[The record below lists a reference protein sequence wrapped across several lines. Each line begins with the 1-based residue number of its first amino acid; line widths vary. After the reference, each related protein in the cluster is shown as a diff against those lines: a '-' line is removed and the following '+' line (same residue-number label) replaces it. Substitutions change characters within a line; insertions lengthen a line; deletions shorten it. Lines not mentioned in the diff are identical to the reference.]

1 MDPVY
6 VPFREA
12 NSFYRN
18 VYDLFAEWSF
28 WGVSPIPDWLAYFL
42 AGFLIVFAVVNVV
55 VIVTTI
61 GTWAERR
68 LIGRFQSRL
77 GPNRWGPWGLLTPI
91 ADAIKLLSKEDTR
104 PEGVDRWIF
113 NLAPLIFIVPPILVF
128 AVIPFGKNSY
138 IANLNI
144 GILFIIAVTTV
155 PTIALFMAGWASG
168 NRYSLFG
175 AMRGVAQLVSYEV
188 PMVLSIVGVILLSGS
203 LSMVDIVEAQRLPF
217 IILQPLGFFIFL
229 LAISAEMSRSPFD
242 IVEADSELVAGFHT
256 EYSGMKW
263 GTFQLAEF
271 IAPFGAAAII
281 TTLFLKG
288 WVGPWQPPSD
298 SIFIL
303 KILFSSH
310 LWFFLKMCFVWFVLL
325 WIRAT
330 LPRLRVDQIMALAWK
345 FLLPLGLLN
354 IFVTAT
360 EVLVWEDP
368 TTVELWYMVGINW
381 VVAIVCLVVASHLA
395 SDKLTTRRP
404 LTPVPG
410 SGSRDLREVR

>member
-1 MDPVY
+1 MDAAY

-18 VYDLFAEWSF
+18 LYDLFAEWSF

-42 AGFLIVFAVVNVV
+42 AGFLIIFAVVNAV

-61 GTWAERR
+61 GTWVERR
-68 LIGRFQSRL
+68 LIGRFQSRV
-77 GPNRWGPWGLLTPI
+77 GPNRWGPFGLLTPV

-104 PEGVDRWIF
+104 PEGVDPWVF
-113 NLAPLIFIVPPILVF
+113 NLAPLVFIVAPLLVF
-128 AVIPFGKNSY
+128 AVIPLGKNTY
-138 IANLNI
+138 VANLNI

-155 PTIALFMAGWASG
+155 PTIAMFMAGWGSG

-188 PMVLSIVGVILLSGS
+188 PMVLSIVGVLLLAGS
-203 LSMVDIVEAQRLPF
+203 LSLVDIVEAQEIPF
-217 IILQPLGFFIFL
+217 LLIQPLGFFIFL
-229 LAISAEMSRSPFD
+229 LAISAEMNRSPFD

-288 WVGPWQPPSD
+288 WDGPVLP
-298 SIFIL
+298 
-303 KILFSSH
+303 SH
-310 LWFFLKMCFVWFVLL
+310 LWFFLKVCLVWFVLL
-325 WIRAT
+325 WVRAT

-345 FLLPLGLLN
+345 VLFPMGLINL
-354 IFVTAT
+354 FVTAA

-368 TTVELWYMVGINW
+368 TTAQLWTMVGINW
-381 VVAIVCLVVASHLA
+381 VVAILCLVVSSHLM
-395 SDKLTTRRP
+395 SDKLTTRDP
-404 LTPVPG
+404 LAPVPARH
-410 SGSRDLREVR
+410 SRRAQEVR

>member
-1 MDPVY
+1 MDAAY

-18 VYDLFAEWSF
+18 LYDLFAEWSF

-42 AGFLIVFAVVNVV
+42 AGFLIIFSVVNAV

-61 GTWAERR
+61 GTWVERR

-77 GPNRWGPWGLLTPI
+77 GPNRWGPFGLLTPV

-104 PEGVDRWIF
+104 PEGVDPWVF
-113 NLAPLIFIVPPILVF
+113 NLAPLVFIVAPLLVF
-128 AVIPFGKNSY
+128 AVIPLGKNTY
-138 IANLNI
+138 VANLNV

-155 PTIALFMAGWASG
+155 PTIAMFMAGWGSG

-188 PMVLSIVGVILLSGS
+188 PMVLSIVGVLLLAGS
-203 LSMVDIVEAQRLPF
+203 LSLVDIVEAQEIPF
-217 IILQPLGFFIFL
+217 LLIQPLGFFIFL
-229 LAISAEMSRSPFD
+229 LAISAEMNRSPFD

-288 WVGPWQPPSD
+288 WDGPVLP
-298 SIFIL
+298 
-303 KILFSSH
+303 SH
-310 LWFFLKMCFVWFVLL
+310 LWFFLKVCLVWFVLL

-345 FLLPLGLLN
+345 VLFPMGLINL
-354 IFVTAT
+354 FVTAA

-368 TTVELWYMVGINW
+368 TTAQLWTMVGINW
-381 VVAIVCLVVASHLA
+381 VVAIVCLVVSSHLM
-395 SDKLTTRRP
+395 SDKLTTRDP
-404 LTPVPG
+404 LAPVPARH
-410 SGSRDLREVR
+410 SRRTQEVR

>member
-1 MDPVY
+1 MDAAY

-18 VYDLFAEWSF
+18 LYDLFAEWSF

-42 AGFLIVFAVVNVV
+42 AGFLIIFSVVNAVG
-55 VIVTTI
+55 IVTTI
-61 GTWAERR
+61 GTWVERR

-77 GPNRWGPWGLLTPI
+77 GPNRWGPFGLLTPV

-104 PEGVDRWIF
+104 PEGVDPWVF
-113 NLAPLIFIVPPILVF
+113 NLAPLVFIVAPLLVF
-128 AVIPFGKNSY
+128 AVIPLGKNTY
-138 IANLNI
+138 VANLNI

-155 PTIALFMAGWASG
+155 PTIAMFMAGWGSG

-188 PMVLSIVGVILLSGS
+188 PMVLSIVGVLLLAGS
-203 LSMVDIVEAQRLPF
+203 LSLVDIVEAQEIPF
-217 IILQPLGFFIFL
+217 LLMQPLGFFIFL
-229 LAISAEMSRSPFD
+229 LAISAEMNRSPFD

-288 WVGPWQPPSD
+288 WDGPVLP
-298 SIFIL
+298 
-303 KILFSSH
+303 SH
-310 LWFFLKMCFVWFVLL
+310 LWFFLKVCLVWFVLL

-345 FLLPLGLLN
+345 VLFPMGLINL
-354 IFVTAT
+354 FVTAA

-368 TTVELWYMVGINW
+368 TTAQLWTMVGINW
-381 VVAIVCLVVASHLA
+381 VVAILCLVVSSHLM
-395 SDKLTTRRP
+395 SDKLTTRDP
-404 LTPVPG
+404 LAPVPARH
-410 SGSRDLREVR
+410 SRRAQEVR

>member
-1 MDPVY
+1 MDAAY

-18 VYDLFAEWSF
+18 LYDLFAEWSF

-42 AGFLIVFAVVNVV
+42 AGFLIIFSVVNAV

-61 GTWAERR
+61 GTWVERR

-77 GPNRWGPWGLLTPI
+77 GPNRWGPFGLLTPV

-104 PEGVDRWIF
+104 PEGVDPWVF
-113 NLAPLIFIVPPILVF
+113 NLAPLVFIVAPLLVF
-128 AVIPFGKNSY
+128 AVIPLGKNTY
-138 IANLNI
+138 VANLNI

-155 PTIALFMAGWASG
+155 PTIAMFMAGWGSG

-188 PMVLSIVGVILLSGS
+188 PMVLSIVGVLLLAGS
-203 LSMVDIVEAQRLPF
+203 LSLVDIVEAQEIPF
-217 IILQPLGFFIFL
+217 LLIQPLGFFIFL
-229 LAISAEMSRSPFD
+229 LAISAEMNRSPFD

-288 WVGPWQPPSD
+288 WDGPVLP
-298 SIFIL
+298 
-303 KILFSSH
+303 SH
-310 LWFFLKMCFVWFVLL
+310 LWFFLKVCLVWFVLL
-325 WIRAT
+325 WVRAT

-345 FLLPLGLLN
+345 VLFPMGLINL
-354 IFVTAT
+354 FVTAA
-360 EVLVWEDP
+360 EVLVWGDP
-368 TTVELWYMVGINW
+368 TTAQLWTMVGINW
-381 VVAIVCLVVASHLA
+381 VVAIVCLVVSSHLM
-395 SDKLTTRRP
+395 SDKLTTRDP
-404 LTPVPG
+404 LAPVPARH
-410 SGSRDLREVR
+410 SRRTQEVR

>member
-1 MDPVY
+1 VDAAY

-18 VYDLFAEWSF
+18 LYDLFAEWSF

-42 AGFLIVFAVVNVV
+42 AGFLIIFSVVNAV

-61 GTWAERR
+61 GTWVERR

-77 GPNRWGPWGLLTPI
+77 GPNRWGPFGLLTPV

-104 PEGVDRWIF
+104 PEGVDPWVF
-113 NLAPLIFIVPPILVF
+113 NLAPLVFIVAPLLVF
-128 AVIPFGKNSY
+128 AVIPLGKNTY
-138 IANLNI
+138 VANLNI

-155 PTIALFMAGWASG
+155 PTIAMFMAGWGSG

-188 PMVLSIVGVILLSGS
+188 PMVLSIVGVLLLAGS
-203 LSMVDIVEAQRLPF
+203 LSLVDIVEAQEIPF
-217 IILQPLGFFIFL
+217 LLIQPLGFFIFL
-229 LAISAEMSRSPFD
+229 LAISAEMNRSPFD

-288 WVGPWQPPSD
+288 WDGPVLP
-298 SIFIL
+298 
-303 KILFSSH
+303 SH
-310 LWFFLKMCFVWFVLL
+310 LWFFLKVCLVWFVLL

-345 FLLPLGLLN
+345 VLFPMGLINL
-354 IFVTAT
+354 FVTAA

-368 TTVELWYMVGINW
+368 TTAQLWTMVGINW
-381 VVAIVCLVVASHLA
+381 VVAIVCLVVSSHLM
-395 SDKLTTRRP
+395 SDKLTTRDP
-404 LTPVPG
+404 LAPVPARH
-410 SGSRDLREVR
+410 SRRTQEVR

>member
-1 MDPVY
+1 M
-6 VPFREA
+6 PFREA

-18 VYDLFAEWSF
+18 LYDLFAEWSF

-42 AGFLIVFAVVNVV
+42 AGFLVIFSVVNAV

-61 GTWAERR
+61 GTWVERR

-77 GPNRWGPWGLLTPI
+77 GPNRWGPFGLLTPV

-104 PEGVDRWIF
+104 PEGVDPWVF
-113 NLAPLIFIVPPILVF
+113 NLAPLVFIVAPLLVF
-128 AVIPFGKNSY
+128 AVIPFGRNTY
-138 IANLNI
+138 VANLNI

-155 PTIALFMAGWASG
+155 PTIAMFMAGWGSG

-188 PMVLSIVGVILLSGS
+188 PMVLSIVGVLLLAGS
-203 LSMVDIVEAQRLPF
+203 LSMVDIVEAQEIPF
-217 IILQPLGFFIFL
+217 ILIQPLGFFIFL
-229 LAISAEMSRSPFD
+229 LAISAEMNRSPFD

-288 WVGPWQPPSD
+288 WDGPVLP
-298 SIFIL
+298 
-303 KILFSSH
+303 SH
-310 LWFFLKMCFVWFVLL
+310 LWFFLKVCLVWFVLL
-325 WIRAT
+325 WVRAT

-345 FLLPLGLLN
+345 VLFPMGLINL
-354 IFVTAT
+354 FVTAA

-368 TTVELWYMVGINW
+368 TAAQLWTMVGINW
-381 VVAIVCLVVASHLA
+381 VVAIVCLVVSSHLM
-395 SDKLTTRRP
+395 SDKLTTRNP
-404 LTPVPG
+404 LAPVPVRH
-410 SGSRDLREVR
+410 SR

>member
-1 MDPVY
+1 MDAAY

-18 VYDLFAEWSF
+18 LYDLFAEWSF

-42 AGFLIVFAVVNVV
+42 AGFLIIFAVVNAV

-61 GTWAERR
+61 GTWVERR
-68 LIGRFQSRL
+68 LIGRFQSRI
-77 GPNRWGPWGLLTPI
+77 GPNRWGPFGLLTPV

-104 PEGVDRWIF
+104 PEGVDPWVF
-113 NLAPLIFIVPPILVF
+113 NLAPLVFIVAPLLVF
-128 AVIPFGKNSY
+128 AVIPLGKNTY
-138 IANLNI
+138 VANLNI

-155 PTIALFMAGWASG
+155 PTIAMFMAGWGSG

-188 PMVLSIVGVILLSGS
+188 PMVLSIVGVLLLAGS
-203 LSMVDIVEAQRLPF
+203 LSLVDIVEAQEIPF
-217 IILQPLGFFIFL
+217 LLIQPLGFFIFL
-229 LAISAEMSRSPFD
+229 LAISAEMNRSPFD

-288 WVGPWQPPSD
+288 WDGPVLP
-298 SIFIL
+298 
-303 KILFSSH
+303 SH
-310 LWFFLKMCFVWFVLL
+310 LWFFLKVCLVWFVLL
-325 WIRAT
+325 WVRAT

-345 FLLPLGLLN
+345 VLFPMGLINL
-354 IFVTAT
+354 FVTAA

-368 TTVELWYMVGINW
+368 TTAQLWTMVGINW
-381 VVAIVCLVVASHLA
+381 VVAIVCLVVSSHLM
-395 SDKLTTRRP
+395 SDKLTTRDP
-404 LTPVPG
+404 LAPVPARH
-410 SGSRDLREVR
+410 SRRAQEVR

>member
-1 MDPVY
+1 METAY

-42 AGFLIVFAVVNVV
+42 AGFLIVFALINAV

-68 LIGRFQSRL
+68 LIGRFQSRI

-91 ADAIKLLSKEDTR
+91 ADAIKLLSKEDLR
-104 PEGVDRWIF
+104 PEGVDRWVF
-113 NLAPLIFIVPPILVF
+113 NLSPLIFIAPPIMVF
-128 AVIPFGKNSY
+128 AVIPFGKNSF
-138 IANLNI
+138 IADLNI
-144 GILFIIAVTTV
+144 GILFIIAVTTM

-188 PMVLSIVGVILLSGS
+188 PMVLSIVGILLLTGS

-217 IILQPLGFFIFL
+217 IVLQPLGFFIFL
-229 LAISAEMSRSPFD
+229 LAISAEMNRSPFD

-281 TTLFLKG
+281 TTIFLKG
-288 WVGPWQPPSD
+288 WEGPVLP
-298 SIFIL
+298 
-303 KILFSSH
+303 SH
-310 LWFFLKMCFVWFVLL
+310 LWFFGKVCFVWFVLL

-354 IFVTAT
+354 IFVTAV
-360 EVLVWEDP
+360 EVLVWETP

-381 VVAIVCLVVASHLA
+381 VVAIVCLAVASHLV
-395 SDKLTTRRP
+395 SDKLTTRP
-404 LTPVPG
+404 SLTPAPG
-410 SGSRDLREVR
+410 RDRSELQEVR

>member
-1 MDPVY
+1 VEPIY

-18 VYDLFAEWSF
+18 LYDLFAEWSF
-28 WGVSPIPDWLAYFL
+28 WGVSPIPDWLAYCL
-42 AGFLIVFAVVNVV
+42 AGFLIVFTVVNTV

-61 GTWAERR
+61 GTWVERR

-77 GPNRWGPWGLLTPI
+77 GPNRWGPWGLATPI
-91 ADAIKLLSKEDTR
+91 ADAVKLLSKEDTR
-104 PEGVDRWIF
+104 PEGVDGWVF
-113 NLAPLIFIVPPILVF
+113 NLAPLVFIVSPLLVF
-128 AVIPFGKNSY
+128 AVIPFGEGTY

-144 GILFIIAVTTV
+144 GILFIIAVTTA
-155 PTIALFMAGWASG
+155 PTIAMFMAGWASG

-188 PMVLSIVGVILLSGS
+188 PMVLSIVGVLLLSGS
-203 LSMVDIVEAQRLPF
+203 LSLVDIVEAQRIPF
-217 IILQPLGFFIFL
+217 ILLQPLGFFIFL
-229 LAISAEMSRSPFD
+229 LAISAEMNRSPFD

-288 WVGPWQPPSD
+288 WDGPLLP
-298 SIFIL
+298 
-303 KILFSSH
+303 SH
-310 LWFFLKMCFVWFVLL
+310 LWFFGKVCFVWFVLL

-345 FLLPLGLLN
+345 FLFPLGILN
-354 IFVTAT
+354 LFITAAQ
-360 EVLVWEDP
+360 VLVWEDP
-368 TTVELWYMVGINW
+368 TTEQLWIMVGINW
-381 VVAIVCLVVASHLA
+381 AVAIACLVGVSHLM
-395 SDKLTTRRP
+395 SDKLSTRAP
-404 LTPVPG
+404 LAPVPVKG
-410 SGSRDLREVR
+410 ARGL

>member
-1 MDPVY
+1 MEPVY

-104 PEGVDRWIF
+104 PEGVDRWVF
-113 NLAPLIFIVPPILVF
+113 NLAPLIFILPPILVF

-138 IANLNI
+138 IADLNI

-188 PMVLSIVGVILLSGS
+188 PMVLSIVGVLLLAGS

-229 LAISAEMSRSPFD
+229 LAISAEMNRSPFD

-281 TTLFLKG
+281 TTIFLKG
-288 WVGPWQPPSD
+288 WEGPVLP
-298 SIFIL
+298 
-303 KILFSSH
+303 SH
-310 LWFFLKMCFVWFVLL
+310 LWFFLKVCLVWFVLL

-354 IFVTAT
+354 IFVTAA
-360 EVLVWEDP
+360 EVLAWEDP

-381 VVAIVCLVVASHLA
+381 TVAIVCLAVASHLA
-395 SDKLTTRRP
+395 SDKLTTRPP
-404 LTPVPG
+404 LTPV
-410 SGSRDLREVR
+410 SGGQRREIREVR

>member
-1 MDPVY
+1 MDAAY

-18 VYDLFAEWSF
+18 LYDLFAEWSF

-42 AGFLIVFAVVNVV
+42 AGFLIIFAVVNAV

-61 GTWAERR
+61 GTWVERR
-68 LIGRFQSRL
+68 LIGRFQSRV
-77 GPNRWGPWGLLTPI
+77 GPNRWGPFGLLTPV

-104 PEGVDRWIF
+104 PEGVDPWVF
-113 NLAPLIFIVPPILVF
+113 NLAPLVFIVAPLLVF
-128 AVIPFGKNSY
+128 AVIPLGKNTY

-155 PTIALFMAGWASG
+155 PTIAMFMAGWGSG

-188 PMVLSIVGVILLSGS
+188 PMVLSIVGVLLLAGS
-203 LSMVDIVEAQRLPF
+203 LSLVDIVEAQEIPF
-217 IILQPLGFFIFL
+217 LLIQPLGFFIFL
-229 LAISAEMSRSPFD
+229 LAISAEMNRSPFD

-288 WVGPWQPPSD
+288 WDGPVLP
-298 SIFIL
+298 
-303 KILFSSH
+303 SH
-310 LWFFLKMCFVWFVLL
+310 LWFFLKVCLVWFVLL
-325 WIRAT
+325 WVRAT

-345 FLLPLGLLN
+345 VLFPMGLINL
-354 IFVTAT
+354 FVTAA

-368 TTVELWYMVGINW
+368 TTAQLWTMVGINW
-381 VVAIVCLVVASHLA
+381 VVAIVCLVVSSHLM
-395 SDKLTTRRP
+395 SDKLTTRDP
-404 LTPVPG
+404 LAPVPARH
-410 SGSRDLREVR
+410 SRRAQEVR

>member
-1 MDPVY
+1 MDAAY

-18 VYDLFAEWSF
+18 LYDLFAEWSF

-42 AGFLIVFAVVNVV
+42 AGFLIIFSVVNAV

-61 GTWAERR
+61 GTWVERR

-77 GPNRWGPWGLLTPI
+77 GPNRWGPFGLLTPV

-104 PEGVDRWIF
+104 PEGVDPWVF
-113 NLAPLIFIVPPILVF
+113 NLAPLVFIVAPLLVF
-128 AVIPFGKNSY
+128 AVIPLGKNTY
-138 IANLNI
+138 VANLNI

-155 PTIALFMAGWASG
+155 PTIAMFMAGWGSG

-188 PMVLSIVGVILLSGS
+188 PMVLSIVGVLLLAGS
-203 LSMVDIVEAQRLPF
+203 LSLVDIVEAQEIPF
-217 IILQPLGFFIFL
+217 LLIQPLGFFIFL
-229 LAISAEMSRSPFD
+229 LAISAEMNRSPFD

-288 WVGPWQPPSD
+288 WDGPVLP
-298 SIFIL
+298 
-303 KILFSSH
+303 SH
-310 LWFFLKMCFVWFVLL
+310 LWFFLKVCLVWFVLL
-325 WIRAT
+325 WVRAT

-345 FLLPLGLLN
+345 VLFPMGLINL
-354 IFVTAT
+354 FVTAA

-368 TTVELWYMVGINW
+368 TTAQLWTMVGINW
-381 VVAIVCLVVASHLA
+381 VVAILCLVVSSHLM
-395 SDKLTTRRP
+395 SDKLTTRDP
-404 LTPVPG
+404 LAPVPARH
-410 SGSRDLREVR
+410 SRRTQEVR

>member
-1 MDPVY
+1 MDAAY

-18 VYDLFAEWSF
+18 LYDLFAEWSF

-42 AGFLIVFAVVNVV
+42 AGFLIIFAVVNAV

-61 GTWAERR
+61 GTWVERR
-68 LIGRFQSRL
+68 LIGRFQSRI
-77 GPNRWGPWGLLTPI
+77 GPNRWGPFGLLTPV

-104 PEGVDRWIF
+104 PEGVDPWVF
-113 NLAPLIFIVPPILVF
+113 NLAPLVFIVAPLLVF
-128 AVIPFGKNSY
+128 AVIPLGKNTY
-138 IANLNI
+138 VANLNI

-155 PTIALFMAGWASG
+155 PTIAMFMAGWGSG

-188 PMVLSIVGVILLSGS
+188 PMVLSIVGVLLLAGS
-203 LSMVDIVEAQRLPF
+203 LSLVDIVEAQDIPF
-217 IILQPLGFFIFL
+217 LLIQPLGFFIFL
-229 LAISAEMSRSPFD
+229 LAISAEMNRSPFD

-288 WVGPWQPPSD
+288 WDGPVLP
-298 SIFIL
+298 
-303 KILFSSH
+303 SH
-310 LWFFLKMCFVWFVLL
+310 LWFFLKVCLVWFVLL
-325 WIRAT
+325 WVRAT

-345 FLLPLGLLN
+345 VLFPMGLINL
-354 IFVTAT
+354 FVTAA

-368 TTVELWYMVGINW
+368 TTAQLWTMVGINW
-381 VVAIVCLVVASHLA
+381 VVAILCLVVSSHLM
-395 SDKLTTRRP
+395 SDKLTTRDP
-404 LTPVPG
+404 LAPVPARH
-410 SGSRDLREVR
+410 SRRAQEVR

>member
-1 MDPVY
+1 MDAAY

-18 VYDLFAEWSF
+18 LYDLFAEWSF

-42 AGFLIVFAVVNVV
+42 AGFLIIFAVVNAV

-61 GTWAERR
+61 GTWVERR
-68 LIGRFQSRL
+68 LIGRFQSRI
-77 GPNRWGPWGLLTPI
+77 GPNRWGPFGLLTPV

-104 PEGVDRWIF
+104 PEGVDPWVF
-113 NLAPLIFIVPPILVF
+113 NLAPLVFIVAPLLVF
-128 AVIPFGKNSY
+128 AVIPLGKNTY
-138 IANLNI
+138 VANLNI

-155 PTIALFMAGWASG
+155 PTIAMFMAGWGSG

-188 PMVLSIVGVILLSGS
+188 PMVLSIVGVLLLAGS
-203 LSMVDIVEAQRLPF
+203 LSLVDIVEAQDIPF
-217 IILQPLGFFIFL
+217 LLIQPLGFFIFL
-229 LAISAEMSRSPFD
+229 LAISAEMNRSPFD

-288 WVGPWQPPSD
+288 WDGPVLP
-298 SIFIL
+298 
-303 KILFSSH
+303 SH
-310 LWFFLKMCFVWFVLL
+310 LWFFLKVCLVWFVLL
-325 WIRAT
+325 WVRAT

-345 FLLPLGLLN
+345 VLFPMGLINL
-354 IFVTAT
+354 FVTAA

-368 TTVELWYMVGINW
+368 TTAQLWTMVGINW
-381 VVAIVCLVVASHLA
+381 VVAIVCLVVSSHLM
-395 SDKLTTRRP
+395 SDKLTTRDP
-404 LTPVPG
+404 LAPVPARH
-410 SGSRDLREVR
+410 SRRAQEVR

>member
-1 MDPVY
+1 MDAAY

-18 VYDLFAEWSF
+18 LYDLFAEWSF

-42 AGFLIVFAVVNVV
+42 AGFLIIFSVVNAVG
-55 VIVTTI
+55 IVTTI
-61 GTWAERR
+61 GTWVERR

-77 GPNRWGPWGLLTPI
+77 GPNRWGPFGLLTPV

-104 PEGVDRWIF
+104 PEGVDPWVF
-113 NLAPLIFIVPPILVF
+113 NLAPLVFIVAPLLVF
-128 AVIPFGKNSY
+128 AVIPLGKNTY
-138 IANLNI
+138 VANLNI

-155 PTIALFMAGWASG
+155 PTIAMFMAGWGSG

-188 PMVLSIVGVILLSGS
+188 PMVLSIVGVLLLAGS
-203 LSMVDIVEAQRLPF
+203 LSLVDIVEAQEIPF
-217 IILQPLGFFIFL
+217 LLMQPLGFFIFL
-229 LAISAEMSRSPFD
+229 LAISAEMNRSPFD

-288 WVGPWQPPSD
+288 WDGPVLP
-298 SIFIL
+298 
-303 KILFSSH
+303 SH
-310 LWFFLKMCFVWFVLL
+310 LWFFLKVCLVWFVLL

-345 FLLPLGLLN
+345 VLFPMGLINL
-354 IFVTAT
+354 FVTAA

-368 TTVELWYMVGINW
+368 TTAQLWTMVGINW
-381 VVAIVCLVVASHLA
+381 VVAIVCLVVSSHLM
-395 SDKLTTRRP
+395 SDKLTTRDP
-404 LTPVPG
+404 LAPVPARH
-410 SGSRDLREVR
+410 SRRAQEVR

>member
-1 MDPVY
+1 MEPIY

-18 VYDLFAEWSF
+18 LYDLFAEWSF

-42 AGFLIVFAVVNVV
+42 AGFLIVFAVVNTV

-61 GTWAERR
+61 GTWVERR
-68 LIGRFQSRL
+68 LIGRFQSRV
-77 GPNRWGPWGLLTPI
+77 GPNRWGPWGLLTPV
-91 ADAIKLLSKEDTR
+91 ADAVKLLSKEDTR
-104 PEGVDRWIF
+104 PEGVDRWVF
-113 NLAPLIFIVPPILVF
+113 NLAPLVFIVSPLLVF
-128 AVIPFGKNSY
+128 AVIPFGKNTY

-155 PTIALFMAGWASG
+155 PTIAMFMAGWASG

-188 PMVLSIVGVILLSGS
+188 PMVLSIVGILLLAGS
-203 LSMVDIVEAQRLPF
+203 LSLVDIVEAQRIPF
-217 IILQPLGFFIFL
+217 ILLQPLGFFIFL
-229 LAISAEMSRSPFD
+229 LAISAEMNRSPFD

-271 IAPFGAAAII
+271 IAPFGAASII

-288 WVGPWQPPSD
+288 WDGPLLP
-298 SIFIL
+298 
-303 KILFSSH
+303 SH
-310 LWFFLKMCFVWFVLL
+310 LWFFLKVCFVWFVLL

-330 LPRLRVDQIMALAWK
+330 LPRLRVDQIMGLAWK
-345 FLLPLGLLN
+345 FLFPLGILN
-354 IFVTAT
+354 LFITAA
-360 EVLVWEDP
+360 EVLVWETP
-368 TTVELWYMVGINW
+368 TTVQLWTMVGINW
-381 VVAIVCLVVASHLA
+381 VIAIGCLVAVSHLM
-395 SDKLTTRRP
+395 SDKLSTRAP
-404 LTPVPG
+404 LAPVPVRVH
-410 SGSRDLREVR
+410 RDLREVR